1 MTRSTKN
8 KGVKPEYTRFT
19 GGNCSKGE
27 RKGVKGTNKVLTI
40 FHIILFLLFRDGVGL
55 KKLVSYKQI

>member
-1 MTRSTKN
+1 M
-8 KGVKPEYTRFT
+8 KPKYTRFT